1 MSFAPSPEAD
11 RAAATTGLVLRNV
24 RVGYRDKPVIHGLT
38 LEPFTAGHVTAL
50 VGPNGAGKSTL
61 LGGLAGLVRASG
73 ELRLD
78 GTDLFSLRPAER
90 AGHFGFMPQAIPQGT
105 ALTVL
110 ETVISA
116 LMASGAETSERLAR
130 HRAAAVLERLAIDHL
145 AARALDHL
153 SGGQRQMCS
162 LAQAI
167 VREPRILLLDEPT
180 SALDMRHQLYV
191 MQSVRRLADE
201 GRHVVVVL
209 HDLSF
214 AAQWADHIVV
224 LRRGELYAEG
234 APAQTITPAMLA
246 DVYGVQARVE
256 RCSRGRL
263 QILADDLVPIAG
275 KAH

>member
-1 MSFAPSPEAD
+1 MRQTDP
-11 RAAATTGLVLRNV
+11 RGAAGGLALQSIG
-24 RVGYRDKPVIHGLT
+24 VGYRGRPIVHDLT
-38 LEPFTAGHVTAL
+38 LAPFAAGHVTAL

-61 LGGLAGLVRASG
+61 LGGLAGLVAASG
-73 ELRLD
+73 HLWLD
-78 GTDLFSLRPAER
+78 GVDLFALRGPER
-90 AGHFGFMPQAIPQGT
+90 AAHFGLMPQAIPQGT

-116 LMASGAETSERLAR
+116 LMASGAETRERIAR
-130 HRAAAVLERLAIDHL
+130 QRAAAVLERLAIDHL
-145 AARALDHL
+145 AARALDQL

-191 MQSVRRLADE
+191 MQSVRQLARE
-201 GRHVVVVL
+201 GRHVIVVL
-209 HDLSF
+209 HDLSS
-214 AAQWADHIVV
+214 AAQWADHVVV
-224 LRRGELYAEG
+224 LRQGRLYGEG
-234 APAQTITPAMLA
+234 APGDTITPAMLA

-263 QILADDLVPIAG
+263 QIMADDLVAIPG
-275 KAH
+275 KPH